1 MPCKSALLSI
11 IQRQT
16 EGVMYHDQMT
26 DYYAFLHLDKLKE
39 LHHERTK
46 EELCSLRKVKC
57 DYIKVFKSVP
67 FYTTNNPQQIPSD
80 WRTKTTSSIDEVS
93 LQTLLHKSLEDGLA
107 WEQETCRIYKEAAKV
122 FKENM
127 NFYLYKEACKMIEE
141 TQNEIYELSE
151 MLVEAASYSY
161 NPSYF
166 K

>member
-57 DYIKVFKSVP
+57 DYI
-67 FYTTNNPQQIPSD
+67 NA
-80 WRTKTTSSIDEVS
+80 
-93 LQTLLHKSLEDGLA
+93 LGLA
-107 WEQETCRIYKEAAKV
+107 GIMYWQYGQDV
-122 FKENM
+122 NDM
-127 NFYLYKEACKMIEE
+127 
-141 TQNEIYELSE
+141 LSN
-151 MLVEAASYSY
+151 AIDKYINA
-161 NPSYF
+161 
-166 K
+166 

>member
-1 MPCKSALLSI
+1 MENKERSEAVSKKVAAIAKERKDARLSL
-11 IQRQT
+11 
-16 EGVMYHDQMT
+16 ML
-26 DYYAFLHLDKLKE
+26 AF
-39 LHHERTK
+39 ERTK
-46 EELCSLRKVKC
+46 EELCTLRKVKC

-80 WRTKTTSSIDEVS
+80 WKTKTTSAIDEVS

-151 MLVEAASYSY
+151 MLVEAASYNY